1 MAAVLTLCAA
11 VALGQEQQLPAAAD
25 VVGDAPRTINAGVPE
40 LDFQEEGDP
49 GLMSPDAASYQFYIT
64 DLENRFGPYAP
75 GLSEQLLGLGVSYQ
89 NQGLHE
95 QAIEVFKRGVHV
107 SRVNNGLQ
115 SSEQIPLLQRMI
127 SSHVALGQFT
137 EADERQYYLFRI
149 QAENYGVQSPEMS
162 AAMMER
168 AEWERQAYYLS
179 LGNASFVRLLTM
191 WELYSNVLG
200 NIARTEGHYSVNLLR
215 PLDGLLQTQYM
226 VTAYGGEPGT
236 AFEAGNSADLRF
248 IEQNRF
254 SSIRASNYKQGQAV
268 IAAIHDV
275 YDYNEGDQSPLRA
288 ESMVMMGDWH
298 QWHQKRESALTAY
311 QAAWDALAE
320 LDDGEKYLQQYFAA
334 PSLLPALSGWDGELP
349 PPDVIKG
356 YADVTYYIDER
367 GRIKDLELVHMEP
380 LDPEDKLEP
389 VRLLRQL
396 KQMQY
401 RPRFENREPVAT
413 EVITK
418 RYAY

>member
-1 MAAVLTLCAA
+1 
-11 VALGQEQQLPAAAD
+11 
-25 VVGDAPRTINAGVPE
+25 
-40 LDFQEEGDP
+40 
-49 GLMSPDAASYQFYIT
+49 
-64 DLENRFGPYAP
+64 
-75 GLSEQLLGLGVSYQ
+75 
-89 NQGLHE
+89 
-95 QAIEVFKRGVHV
+95 
-107 SRVNNGLQ
+107 
-115 SSEQIPLLQRMI
+115 
-127 SSHVALGQFT
+127 
-137 EADERQYYLFRI
+137 
-149 QAENYGVQSPEMS
+149 MS

-191 WELYSNVLG
+191 WELYSKVLG
-200 NIARTEGHYSVNLLR
+200 NIARTEGNYSVNLLR

-226 VTAYGGEPGT
+226 VTAVGGDPGT

-248 IEQNRF
+248 VEQNRF

-275 YDYNEGDQSPLRA
+275 YDYNEDEQSPLRA
-288 ESMVMMGDWH
+288 ESMIMMGDWH
-298 QWHQKRESALTAY
+298 QWHQKRESALVAY
-311 QAAWDALAE
+311 QEAWDALAA
-320 LDDGEKYLQQYFAA
+320 LDDGEKYLQQYFAT

-356 YADVTYYIDER
+356 YADVSYYIDER
-367 GRIKDLELVHMEP
+367 GRIKDLEVVHMEP
-380 LDPEDKLEP
+380 MDPEDKLEP